1 MTEQFNLNDIVRTA
15 LNIAKGDGYKEFHPI
30 LELEQNMPAV
40 LGNRIQVQKVLVNLL
55 RNAVEAMR
63 GVGAPSAAI
72 TVTVRTNKDL
82 NMGHVTVQ
90 DSGPGISQ
98 EMVKRIF
105 EPFFTTKPTGIGMGL
120 AISRALIEANGG
132 QLWLEPYALKSNS
145 ETGAKTGAA
154 FHFTLPFAS

>member
-82 NMGHVTVQ
+82 NIDVY
-90 DSGPGISQ
+90 
-98 EMVKRIF
+98 KRQLSALGVVS
-105 EPFFTTKPTGIGMGL
+105 FFTLVSTPYTGIGFF
-120 AISRALIEANGG
+120 AFNCVT
-132 QLWLEPYALKSNS
+132 S
-145 ETGAKTGAA
+145 ETCIRSLLSSTKKADDTHLGGVIATSRCRLSTADRCN
-154 FHFTLPFAS
+154 LVD